1 MQEALGREEDRGG
14 DTDLIDNLS
23 PLQFLKDRFVF
34 IPIIRDS
41 LIYIVTLSHC
51 VQVEGGGDPDDLEEL
66 EDAQSLAKVK
76 VITPLH

>member
-23 PLQFLKDRFVF
+23 PLQFLKDGFVF

-41 LIYIVTLSHC
+41 LIYIFTLSLCHI
-51 VQVEGGGDPDDLEEL
+51 VFRLREAATRMILRSSKML
-66 EDAQSLAKVK
+66 KVL
-76 VITPLH
+76 PR